1 MSYLFEEIKEVK
13 KRKSVATVNSNFNG
27 TIGATKTS
35 FATIQNTK
43 TPKEPDFTPKNK
55 NKISSTNQK
64 LPFVPPT
71 DTKIIKRKNMKI
83 PKLEAVFAKLF
94 CTKKVSRVY
103 SNNYGYI
110 NTELDVNSY
119 IKLKKQFKEMILSYK
134 VSGKFPHLYQEK
146 PYLLNSNNNLVDINN
161 PNPSSSNCTY
171 ESSSIRLY
179 NSNYALSPQ
188 KNSNF
193 ASKFNILPK
202 S

>member
-1 MSYLFEEIKEVK
+1 MTNKEAKEIIESECYV
-13 KRKSVATVNSNFNG
+13 FNPLNLDR
-27 TIGATKTS
+27 T
-35 FATIQNTK
+35 
-43 TPKEPDFTPKNK
+43 
-55 NKISSTNQK
+55 
-64 LPFVPPT
+64 
-71 DTKIIKRKNMKI
+71 TKI
-83 PKLEAVFAKLF
+83 
-94 CTKKVSRVY
+94 
-103 SNNYGYI
+103 
-110 NTELDVNSY
+110 NTALDVNSY

-161 PNPSSSNCTY
+161 LNPSSNNCTY